1 MTDDSGKR
9 ALEFACALELGFLP
23 APGAYGDQVHSG
35 MAAVNIARME
45 KAKIERSIAEAN
57 AQKGGQRG

>member
-1 MTDDSGKR
+1 
-9 ALEFACALELGFLP
+9 
-23 APGAYGDQVHSG
+23 